1 MKKVPRYKGLR
12 IFLISIMLYYM
23 LMSPILGM
31 LYITNSPKLLKSKL
45 GAGENMENQDT
56 IKKIVQDAQIVID
69 SIKNI
74 DSLAEEAGKMV
85 DSLDNKSAHVSVNL
99 NDQENN
105 GMSIGNEAQ
114 FFNCLV
120 ISLILGFLY
129 TLPFKIYFR
138 RKRKGL
144 KIPAR
149 IELFC
154 RKTILFSPQILAG
167 IIAIPFIFQNI
178 NLINQIFISDVF
190 TEAFQKKMSLQYW
203 TIFILAG
210 MLTIAFVYYWQK
222 HNMQIVYVQH
232 IFNKEELKKR
242 IFRKKS
248 GKIAYRLVLTSFL
261 TTLLP
266 LSIVVAYLLMSLT
279 SLSDIGLY
287 EPTSGELKVIFGQY
301 YEMIKNNNIN
311 ELTTN
316 YNLKYINV
324 VDSFLLFIG
333 IGAGIFVTIIYV
345 MFFVHWTNSDIIN
358 PVKELLLNMQKT
370 TGGQLENYS
379 LVRTNDELGD
389 LSENYNIMTGKLY
402 EYISHIDKMNAELEQ
417 KVKERTAEIQ
427 SQKEE
432 IEAQRDEVESQ
443 RDEIERQRDYVIE
456 QRDLIISQK
465 KAITDSIEYAANI
478 QSAILPPLDVMNKIL
493 KDYFIYFKPRDI
505 VSGDFYWAYKI
516 KKKGEN
522 RVIVVVADS
531 TGHGV
536 PGAFMSMLGI
546 ALLNEI
552 ILKKGIY
559 KPSEILDN
567 LKENLVN
574 SLHQTNE
581 IGKTKDGMDMAVCLI
596 DFERME
602 LQYAGAYNPVYLVRD
617 NKYWSDNEFLKEDI
631 SLSNRKFDH
640 FGGKTLVELKADKI
654 SIGGAHSLSSNYTL
668 HRFDLKPNDVIYM
681 FSDGYADQ
689 FGGPRRLKYL
699 YSRFRQFLCKI
710 SDESMEKQSVLLD
723 REFFE
728 WKGAEK
734 QIDDILVIGIR
745 IN

>member
-12 IFLISIMLYYM
+12 IFLIAILLYYM

-31 LYITNSPKLLKSKL
+31 LYITNSPRLMKNKL
-45 GAGENMENQDT
+45 GAGEIMENQDT

-99 NDQENN
+99 NDRENN

-120 ISLILGFLY
+120 ISFIFGFLY

-149 IELFC
+149 VELFC

-602 LQYAGAYNPVYLVRD
+602 LQYAGAYNSVYLVRD
-617 NKYWSDNEFLKEDI
+617 NNYRSDNEFLKEDI
-631 SLSNRKFDH
+631 SLLNRKIDH

-654 SIGGAHSLSSNYTL
+654 SIGGSHSLSSNYTL
-668 HRFDLKPNDVIYM
+668 HRLDLKPNDVIYM

-710 SDESMEKQSVLLD
+710 SDESMEKQSVMLD

-728 WKGAEK
+728 WKGTEK
-734 QIDDILVIGIR
+734 QIDDILVMGIR